1 MNFFLSNDKSIDSF
15 FSFLINNLIFCF
27 FIRLIYFYNTH
38 IPKKKKKK
46 KKKRNKIHSY
56 MRRKKKKNMY

>member
-38 IPKKKKKK
+38 IPKKKEEEEEEEQNTFIHEKEKKEK
-46 KKKRNKIHSY
+46 Y
-56 MRRKKKKNMY
+56 V